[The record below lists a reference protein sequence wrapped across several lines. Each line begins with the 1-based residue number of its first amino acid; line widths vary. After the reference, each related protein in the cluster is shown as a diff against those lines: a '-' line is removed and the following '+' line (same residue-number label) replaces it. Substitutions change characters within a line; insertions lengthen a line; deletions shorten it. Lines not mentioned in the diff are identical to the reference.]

1 MWYFCLYVLITPWD
15 DHRLFE
21 ELVRHK
27 TIIICFF
34 ILRDNHRV
42 LQLVGSI
49 MIWSDSWGF
58 NLIVRQ
64 GWAIFPYGHYYIF
77 GVEASGK
84 TGEFDFGFV
93 TGAPFSKHVNFWR
106 SWGHRNQLYHYDS
119 CRSSTSTNTVHL
131 LTAFFDL
138 LISIFSELVQPVHT
152 LFLQVALGVLV

>member
-1 MWYFCLYVLITPWD
+1 MLSVLPTPFDNNWF
-15 DHRLFE
+15 FE
-21 ELVRHK
+21 GSVKHK

-34 ILRDNHRV
+34 ILGDLHRV

-49 MIWSDSWGF
+49 MIWSDSWGL

-93 TGAPFSKHVNFWR
+93 TGAPFCKHVNFWR

-119 CRSSTSTNTVHL
+119 CRSSTNTNTVHL
-131 LTAFFDL
+131 LTAVVEL
-138 LISIFSELVQPVHT
+138 LLSIFSELLQPVHT